1 MFINTIIDFIEMSMS
16 NINSKRNNNSTRVN
30 IVNTLDVLFKLQLC
44 DIIRQSTE
52 GHKPRV
58 FVVEVPG
65 KCGYLTTMAGI

>member
-1 MFINTIIDFIEMSMS
+1 MF
-16 NINSKRNNNSTRVN
+16 
-30 IVNTLDVLFKLQLC
+30 LFKLQLC

-65 KCGYLTTMAGI
+65 GKCGYLTTMAGILYLVNFYLNISLMK